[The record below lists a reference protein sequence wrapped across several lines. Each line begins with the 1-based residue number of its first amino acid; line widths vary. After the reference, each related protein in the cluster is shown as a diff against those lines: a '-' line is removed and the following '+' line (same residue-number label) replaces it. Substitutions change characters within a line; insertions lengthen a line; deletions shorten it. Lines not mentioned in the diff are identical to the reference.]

1 MDTSAFVAWV
11 HEASRL
17 ITADAERLT
26 RLDAAIGDGDH
37 GINLRRGFQAADE
50 MLDKAEAET
59 PGAVLQTV
67 GRALISKTGGAS
79 GPLYGT
85 GFRQAGKA
93 LADVAEVDAA
103 KLGSALEA
111 AFNGIKQLGA
121 AQEGDKTMLD
131 ALGPAVTAYQVAVQ
145 DGADLPAAARAA
157 AEAAERG
164 LAETVP
170 MLARKGRASYLGERT
185 IGHEDPGAA
194 STTLILRALATVAAG
209 EAS

>member
-1 MDTSAFVAWV
+1 MDTSAFRAWV
-11 HEASRL
+11 HESARL
-17 ITADAERLT
+17 ITAEAEELT

-85 GFRQAGKA
+85 AFRQAGKS
-93 LADVAEVDAA
+93 LADATEVDVAR
-103 KLGSALEA
+103 LGSSLEA
-111 AFNGIKQLGA
+111 AFNGIQQLGA
-121 AQEGDKTMLD
+121 AHEGDKTMLD
-131 ALGPAVTAYQVAVQ
+131 ALGPAVTAYQVAAEG
-145 DGADLPAAARAA
+145 GADLVGATRAA

-164 LAETVP
+164 LQETVP

-185 IGHEDPGAA
+185 IGHQDPGAA
-194 STTLILRALATVAAG
+194 STVLILRALATVAAG
-209 EAS
+209 EAT